1 MTRGRQRANGEGSI
15 FPYRNGYA
23 AYTWVT
29 TPDGARRRKWVY
41 GKTRED
47 VHGKWLSL
55 HEAAR
60 RGPVATSYP
69 TVAGYLAYWLREV
82 VVPPS
87 YAPLTCATYEIL
99 CRLYVVPFLGK
110 KRLDRLTLRDVRA
123 WLNKLR
129 ETCQCCAQGKDARRP
144 EARRRCCAKVP
155 ATCCR
160 RVASERTIRDAWTIL
175 CSALTNA
182 VTEELIPRNVAGLA
196 HVSKPRKRKVKP
208 WTVEEARRFLEPAK
222 RDHDPLYGAYVLILV
237 LGLRKGEVVGL
248 PWGAVNLDGAEL
260 DIGWQLQRVRRE
272 LLHRETKTEAS
283 DATLPLPGICVTAL
297 RLREKEQAEA
307 RAAAGENWIDTGLVF
322 TTSVGT
328 PFEPRNFN
336 RRFETR
342 RVKAGLRKITV
353 HDVRRTCASLLAA
366 LDVHPRVAMR
376 IMRHAQI
383 DVTMNVYTEV
393 SDAKTLQALKRL
405 AKQLDT

>member
-1 MTRGRQRANGEGSI
+1 M
-15 FPYRNGYA
+15 
-23 AYTWVT
+23 
-29 TPDGARRRKWVY
+29 
-41 GKTRED
+41 
-47 VHGKWLSL
+47 
-55 HEAAR
+55 
-60 RGPVATSYP
+60 
-69 TVAGYLAYWLREV
+69 
-82 VVPPS
+82 
-87 YAPLTCATYEIL
+87 
-99 CRLYVVPFLGK
+99 
-110 KRLDRLTLRDVRA
+110 
-123 WLNKLR
+123 
-129 ETCQCCAQGKDARRP
+129 
-144 EARRRCCAKVP
+144 
-155 ATCCR
+155 
-160 RVASERTIRDAWTIL
+160 
-175 CSALTNA
+175 
-182 VTEELIPRNVAGLA
+182 
-196 HVSKPRKRKVKP
+196 
-208 WTVEEARRFLEPAK
+208 LESAK
-222 RDHDPLYGAYVLILV
+222 RDHHPLYAAYVLILV

-248 PWGAVNLDGAEL
+248 PWSAVNLDRAEL

-283 DATLPLPGICVTAL
+283 DATLALPGICFTAL
-297 RLREKEQAEA
+297 RMREKEQAET
-307 RAAAGENWIDTGLVF
+307 RAAAGANWIETGLVF

-342 RVKAGLRKITV
+342 RVKARLRKITV